1 MEGSQPAYPLVF
13 LIFESL
19 AFTASTLCPSSV
31 THLSQLLLRGVDVV
45 HQGPG
50 QVTELNIP
58 EYLFKSK
65 ASADLNHR
73 YDISIRIGM
82 KQFLLLLSCQDN
94 AESGRLSFFFV
105 V

>member
-50 QVTELNIP
+50 QVTELTT
-58 EYLFKSK
+58 
-65 ASADLNHR
+65 
-73 YDISIRIGM
+73 
-82 KQFLLLLSCQDN
+82 LLVSWTG
-94 AESGRLSFFFV
+94 EV
-105 V
+105 VLMM